1 MDNPG
6 RVGSL
11 LLAEKDIIS
20 DEVSRILLLLFCN
33 IETDFDHSR
42 IRLMHQERGGS
53 GGCSRIYQLSSRE
66 WVELNFMN
74 LYTSKRI
81 E

>member
-33 IETDFDHSR
+33 IETDCDHSG
-42 IRLMHQERGGS
+42 IRLMHQVDPEAAQGFIS
-53 GGCSRIYQLSSRE
+53 YPVESR
-66 WVELNFMN
+66 
-74 LYTSKRI
+74 
-81 E
+81 